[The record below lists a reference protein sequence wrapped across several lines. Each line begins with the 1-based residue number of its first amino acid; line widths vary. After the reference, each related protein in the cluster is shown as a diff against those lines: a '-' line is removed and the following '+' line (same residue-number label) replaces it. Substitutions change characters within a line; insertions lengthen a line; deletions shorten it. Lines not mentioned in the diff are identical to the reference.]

1 MNTQVR
7 TQTVMVPN
15 GQGGTS
21 PKETVFYPEVL
32 AKGHTEGLCLVRTT
46 LVQTPFEENGYLAIV
61 KASVKTSRGVFQ
73 AYGDASPESVESTF
87 VPHLIRVAETR
98 AKARA
103 LRDAVN
109 VGVVAHEELNGASPI
124 GESGNLGIHTSASV
138 SGGPSSGSAPMTDG
152 QRRYLFRLMA
162 VRGFRGDAA
171 QEELKKLFG
180 VNALTDITK
189 VAAGQMIDRL
199 LNENGESGANA

>member
-1 MNTQVR
+1 MNTHVR
-7 TQTVMVPN
+7 TQTVTVPN
-15 GQGGTS
+15 EHGGTS
-21 PKETVFYPEVL
+21 TKEAVFYPEVL
-32 AKGHTEGLCLVRTT
+32 AKGHNEGLCLVRTA
-46 LVQTPFEENGYLAIV
+46 LVQTPFEENGHLAIV
-61 KASVKTSRGVFQ
+61 KATIKTSKGVFQ

-109 VGVVAHEELNGASPI
+109 VGVVAYEELNGASLVS
-124 GESGNLGIHTSASV
+124 EAGNGGAHTSV
-138 SGGPSSGSAPMTDG
+138 PVTGVPSSGSAPMTDG

-171 QEELKKLFG
+171 QEEIKKLFD

-199 LNENGESGANA
+199 LNENGESGGNA